1 MESSV
6 TADGYTPFVWAA
18 SDDADVHSTYLKC
31 LESGATD
38 ASGTPVDMSPFKLVG
53 FFEGKYD
60 CAGICT
66 TPLFYVSKP
75 LSAGIPTEECLKG
88 IQEQIAGSTM
98 YVGVVAL
105 ICGILMLC
113 AWIMQYCLW
122 KKFD

>member
-1 MESSV
+1 M
-6 TADGYTPFVWAA
+6 D
-18 SDDADVHSTYLKC
+18 C
-31 LESGATD
+31 LEAAANEEAGAQ
-38 ASGTPVDMSPFKLVG
+38 VDMSPFKLVG

-60 CAGICT
+60 CSGICT

-75 LSAGIPTEECLKG
+75 LSAGIPTKECLMG

-105 ICGILMLC
+105 IAGILMLL